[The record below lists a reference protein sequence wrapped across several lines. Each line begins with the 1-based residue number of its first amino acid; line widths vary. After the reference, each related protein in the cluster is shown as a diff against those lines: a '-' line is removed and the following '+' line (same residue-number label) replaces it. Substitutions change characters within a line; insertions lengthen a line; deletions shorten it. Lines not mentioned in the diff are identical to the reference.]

1 MSAPSRNPV
10 PWDISF
16 LRVGA
21 LVTAGVTV
29 VAAPLAGL
37 FAGWPAFLGVL
48 VGAVVVTAFF
58 CISGVVIAW
67 AGRIDDAFT
76 LPAALGTFLVK
87 AVIFF
92 AVLSRLPADG
102 PVDRLAMAWAV
113 IAGALLWSGVQAR
126 WVWTRQLYY
135 VTPPS
140 PPSVT
145 PPSPP
150 SARDPDVCNPGPPP
164 PHPSS
169 PPPRPPAAGPPV
181 APPHDP
187 EKPAP
192 RG

>member
-1 MSAPSRNPV
+1 MSAPRPARSEV

-21 LVTAGVTV
+21 LVTAAVTA
-29 VAAPLAGL
+29 VAAPLAGIVG
-37 FAGWPAFLGVL
+37 GWSALLGVL
-48 VGAVVVTAFF
+48 VGAAVVTAFF
-58 CISGVVIAW
+58 CVSGLVIAW

-102 PVDRLAMAWAV
+102 TVDRLVMAWTV

-126 WVWTRQLYY
+126 WVWTRQIYY
-135 VTPPS
+135 IPPPS

-145 PPSPP
+145 PPE
-150 SARDPDVCNPGPPP
+150 V
-164 PHPSS
+164 
-169 PPPRPPAAGPPV
+169 PRS
-181 APPHDP
+181 DP